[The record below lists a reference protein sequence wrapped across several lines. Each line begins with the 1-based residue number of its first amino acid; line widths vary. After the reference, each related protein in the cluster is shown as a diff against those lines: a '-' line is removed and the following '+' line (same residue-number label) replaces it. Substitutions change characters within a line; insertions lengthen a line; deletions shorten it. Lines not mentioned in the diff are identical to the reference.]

1 MNKVKKNKN
10 LLKDMLIE
18 SNKIKKT
25 IYVKAGN
32 SLETF
37 FLNKL
42 LPFYGFLSNFPQSL
56 IKALNDL
63 DELHEIELYD
73 RLFLIRQA
81 EKKITKASNKH
92 SNPFLDLKNRY
103 LIIKNKIQ
111 VNLNKRILNIF
122 FKTTYPKKMEQK

>member
-1 MNKVKKNKN
+1 MNKLKKEKS
-10 LLKDMLIE
+10 LLKDILIQ

-25 IYVKAGN
+25 IYVKASN
-32 SLETF
+32 SLEIF

-56 IKALNDL
+56 IKTLNEL

-73 RLFLIRQA
+73 RLFLIRQS
-81 EKKITKASNKH
+81 EKTITKASHKN
-92 SNPFLDLKNRY
+92 SNLFLDLKNRH

-122 FKTTYPKKMEQK
+122 FKTTYSKKMEQK